1 MTARAYAEDL
11 KSLGYIS
18 GRAALVGST
27 YTDGAGADRDILVLL
42 REHEFKDVD
51 LMTAVRGLQRLG
63 WEVHP
68 TADEYGLAT
77 QGGYDFASLRSED
90 VNLLLVDNRAVF
102 DRWVYAAEVCRIV
115 AAHTGGTT
123 RELRVALHR
132 YIMDEESVDAC
143 CPQPSGEF
151 A

>member
-11 KSLGYIS
+11 KSLGYICDA
-18 GRAALVGST
+18 AALVGST
-27 YTDGAGADRDILVLL
+27 FINGAGADKDILVLL
-42 REHEFKDVD
+42 SGHEFQVD
-51 LMTAVRGLQRLG
+51 LMTAVRALQRLG
-63 WEVHP
+63 WEVYP
-68 TADEYGLAT
+68 SADDYGLAT
-77 QGGYDFASLRSED
+77 SGGYDFASLRSED
-90 VNLLLVDNRAVF
+90 VNLLLVEERSVF

-132 YIMDEESVDAC
+132 YIMDEAPLDAC